1 MSPPRRH
8 LTNALSPTRRRPA
21 KSRGLDALVVLIA
34 GDRSN
39 VAVLAARLRTYRA
52 VVIEVSNATLA
63 LAYLE
68 RHRVDVVLVD
78 LGMPGEDGWWLAR
91 RIRAVRN
98 LDNVPIYAFGGRDQE
113 PPDAACG
120 FAGYCAKPVNALE
133 LTISALPHRTVIGRP
148 RLGSLGAGAAVRR
161 QE

>member
-1 MSPPRRH
+1 MERRTEVKMSPPHRQ
-8 LTNALSPTRRRPA
+8 LPTALSPTRRRPA

-52 VVIEVSNATLA
+52 VVIEISNATLA

-68 RHRVDVVLVD
+68 RHSVDVVLVD
-78 LGMPGEDGWWLAR
+78 LGMPGEDGWWLAQQV
-91 RIRAVRN
+91 RAVQK
-98 LDNVPIYAFGGRDQE
+98 LDNVPMYAFGGRDQE

-120 FAGYCAKPVNALE
+120 FVGYCAKPIGVLE
-133 LTISALPHRTVIGRP
+133 LFAIRCDSSARR
-148 RLGSLGAGAAVRR
+148 AV
-161 QE
+161 